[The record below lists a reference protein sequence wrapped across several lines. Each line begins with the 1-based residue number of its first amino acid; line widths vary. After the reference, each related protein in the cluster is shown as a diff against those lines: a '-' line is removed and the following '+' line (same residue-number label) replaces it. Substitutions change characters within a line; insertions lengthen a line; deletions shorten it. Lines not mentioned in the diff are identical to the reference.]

1 MTTAYCHVAAR
12 CDGRKT
18 IIYSGVG
25 RNLVEVF
32 EWQRY
37 WPLGALVWPFDSM
50 TRRSGYLPLD
60 YDGLLYYLLSSGQ
73 PYWIGRVF
81 KGYGGLDMHILFHGR
96 CRVYHLRLEYPGPV
110 VDSGDDDDSYLG
122 PRDWYMAARAR
133 YRGQSWTIE
142 DYYDIFPEWRP
153 ATSACSVV
161 DGAPRPAMAADPLW
175 VPRDEDDESD
185 AIMLYQ
191 TGVTDERDVYY
202 NTSGQR

>member
-1 MTTAYCHVAAR
+1 MTTAYCHVAAL

-25 RNLVEVF
+25 RHLVEVF

-50 TRRSGYLPLD
+50 TRRPGYLPLD

-81 KGYGGLDMHILFHGR
+81 KGYGGLDMHILVHGG

-110 VDSGDDDDSYLG
+110 VDSGAADDSYPG

-133 YRGQSWTIE
+133 YRGQSWATA
-142 DYYDIFPEWRP
+142 DYYDTFPDLQP
-153 ATSACSVV
+153 VTSASS
-161 DGAPRPAMAADPLW
+161 AMAADPLW
-175 VPRDEDDESD
+175 VPGEEDDESD
-185 AIMLYQ
+185 AIMLAY
-191 TGVTDERDVYY
+191 TGVTDERDVPD
-202 NTSGQR
+202 GLR